1 MSIFKKEPKFVAAI
15 CPQCGG
21 NLEMDSTLQT
31 AFCQSCGAHCLM
43 ENVKKQKQKNPTAMQ
58 SIIGFVE
65 RQQELRRK
73 DKAEKRQREEEEK
86 KKHEAQIKK
95 YWWIYALV
103 MVGLFAF
110 IAVMAILE

>member
-1 MSIFKKEPKFVAAI
+1 
-15 CPQCGG
+15 
-21 NLEMDSTLQT
+21 
-31 AFCQSCGAHCLM
+31 
-43 ENVKKQKQKNPTAMQ
+43 MQ

-73 DKAEKRQREEEEK
+73 DKAEKRQREEAEK
-86 KKHEAQIKK
+86 KKHDEQIKK
-95 YWWIYALV
+95 YLWIYALV